1 MSVVCIAHGP
11 LFFQMTNVRCFK
23 IAQGKKN
30 SLKVQNGSMD
40 FHVTNYKKTVIK
52 FCFGIAANL
61 EKTTAC

>member
-1 MSVVCIAHGP
+1 
-11 LFFQMTNVRCFK
+11 
-23 IAQGKKN
+23 
-30 SLKVQNGSMD
+30 MD